1 MNVGGA
7 YKDQHEKKA
16 KLMAALERGDS
27 FVKPTSERS
36 TSAKERV
43 PDNEMAKKV
52 KDLAKSGDMEVYGKK
67 LNERL
72 ESFEREFENQVSL
85 YSIRSFEPLL
95 NEFDG

>member
-27 FVKPTSERS
+27 FIKPTPETS
-36 TSAKERV
+36 TSPKERV
-43 PDNEMAKKV
+43 PDSEMTKKV

-72 ESFEREFENQVSL
+72 ESFEKEFEQQVSP
-85 YSIRSFEPLL
+85 SSFPS
-95 NEFDG
+95 FDSPFLFC